1 MQVQPRD
8 RRAKGKT
15 GHLTTVATP
24 MKVRKAVIPVA
35 GLGTRFLPATK
46 TVPKELLP
54 IVDVPSIQYVVQE
67 AVDAGIQEIIFVTG
81 RGKDG
86 IEDHFDEAPEL
97 EQILAERGQ
106 TEMVAMLRR
115 IAEMTEVVSV
125 RQKKPLGLGHAV
137 LCARDLVGNEPFAVM
152 LADDLIDSEVPCI
165 RQLLEIFEEKKE
177 SVIALM
183 KVPEEEVHRY
193 GVIRGKEVNKGLY
206 QVEATVEKPPAR
218 EAPSRMAIIGRYIL
232 RPEIF
237 AILENLP
244 AGKGGEIQLTDGL
257 SQLVQDRKVFGCE
270 FQGERYD
277 IGDKLG
283 FVRATVAY
291 ALKRSDLRDRVV
303 EYLRTTIS

>member
-1 MQVQPRD
+1 
-8 RRAKGKT
+8 
-15 GHLTTVATP
+15 

-137 LCARDLVGNEPFAVM
+137 LCARDLVGNEPFTVM
-152 LADDLIDSEVPCI
+152 LADDLIDSETPCI

-183 KVPEEEVHRY
+183 KVPLEEVHQY
-193 GVIRGKEVNKGLY
+193 GVIRGKEVKKGLY

-237 AILENLP
+237 AILESLP

-257 SQLVQDRKVFGCE
+257 SRLVQDRKVFGCE

-291 ALKRSDLRDRVV
+291 ALKRPDLRDRVV

>member
-1 MQVQPRD
+1 LSKSEAR
-8 RRAKGKT
+8 KF
-15 GHLTTVATP
+15 

-54 IVDVPSIQYVVQE
+54 IVDIPSIQYVVQE
-67 AVDAGIQEIIFVTG
+67 AVDAGIEEIIFVTG

-97 EQILAERGQ
+97 EQVLADRGHP
-106 TEMVAMLRR
+106 EMVKMLRA

-137 LCARDLVGNEPFAVM
+137 LCARDLVGDEPFAVL
-152 LADDLIDSEVPCI
+152 LADDLIDSEVPCV
-165 RQLLEIFEEKKE
+165 RQLLNLFEETQE

-183 KVPEEEVHRY
+183 QVLESEVPQY
-193 GVIRGKEVNKGLY
+193 GVIKGKELKPRLY
-206 QVEATVEKPPAR
+206 QVDATVEKPAVKD
-218 EAPSRMAIIGRYIL
+218 APSRLAIIGRYVL

-237 AILENLP
+237 AILQNLP
-244 AGKGGEIQLTDGL
+244 PGRGGEIQLTDGL
-257 SQLVQDRKVFGCE
+257 AQLVRERKIFGCE
-270 FQGERYD
+270 FLGDRYD
-277 IGDKLG
+277 IGDKFG

-291 ALKRSDLRDRVV
+291 ALKRPDLKDKVLQ
-303 EYLRTTIS
+303 YLKTTIQ

>member
-1 MQVQPRD
+1 
-8 RRAKGKT
+8 
-15 GHLTTVATP
+15 

-137 LCARDLVGNEPFAVM
+137 LCARDLVGNEPFTVM
-152 LADDLIDSEVPCI
+152 LADDLIDSETPCI

-183 KVPEEEVHRY
+183 KVPLEEVHQY
-193 GVIRGKEVNKGLY
+193 GVIRGKEMKKGLY

-237 AILENLP
+237 AILESLP

-257 SQLVQDRKVFGCE
+257 SRLVQDRKVFGCE

-291 ALKRSDLRDRVV
+291 ALKRPDLRDRVV
-303 EYLRTTIS
+303 EYLRTTIT

>member
-1 MQVQPRD
+1 
-8 RRAKGKT
+8 
-15 GHLTTVATP
+15 

-152 LADDLIDSEVPCI
+152 LADDLIDSETPCI

-193 GVIRGKEVNKGLY
+193 GVIRGKEVKKGLY

-232 RPEIF
+232 RPETF
-237 AILENLP
+237 AILDNLP

-257 SQLVQDRKVFGCE
+257 SRLVQDRKVFGCE

-283 FVRATVAY
+283 FVRATIAY
-291 ALKRSDLRDRVV
+291 ALKRPDLRDRVV

>member
-1 MQVQPRD
+1 
-8 RRAKGKT
+8 
-15 GHLTTVATP
+15 

-54 IVDVPSIQYVVQE
+54 IVDIPSIQYVVQE

-81 RGKDG
+81 RGKDS

-97 EQILAERGQ
+97 EQVLTDRGQ
-106 TEMVAMLRR
+106 TEMVKTLRR

-152 LADDLIDSEVPCI
+152 LADDLIVNDTPCI
-165 RQLLEIFEEKKE
+165 KQLLDIFDDKKE

-183 KVPEEEVHRY
+183 QVPLEHVHHY
-193 GVIRGKEVNKGLY
+193 GVIKGTQIENRLY
-206 QVEATVEKPPAR
+206 QIEATVEKPIAS
-218 EAPSRMAIIGRYIL
+218 EAPSRMAIIGRYVL

-237 AILENLP
+237 AILQSLP
-244 AGKGGEIQLTDGL
+244 SGKGGEIQLTDGL
-257 SQLVQDRKVFGCE
+257 SQLVHARKMYGCE

-277 IGDKLG
+277 IGDKFG
-283 FVRATVAY
+283 FVQATVAY
-291 ALKRSDLRDRVV
+291 ALKRPDLRDSGSR
-303 EYLRTTIS
+303 ISQSDHKLKLGP

>member
-1 MQVQPRD
+1 
-8 RRAKGKT
+8 
-15 GHLTTVATP
+15 
-24 MKVRKAVIPVA
+24 MKLRKAVIPVA

-54 IVDVPSIQYVVQE
+54 IVDIPSIQYVVQE

-97 EQILAERGQ
+97 EQVLAERGQ
-106 TEMVAMLRR
+106 TENIEMLRR
-115 IAEMTEVVSV
+115 IAEMTAVVSV

-137 LCARDLVGNEPFAVM
+137 LCARDLVGDEPFAVM
-152 LADDLIDSEVPCI
+152 LADDLIDSDTPCI
-165 RQLLEIFEEKKE
+165 RQLLDIFEDKKE

-183 KVPEEEVHRY
+183 EVLPEEVQQY
-193 GVIRGKEVNKGLY
+193 GVIKGQEIEKRLY
-206 QVEATVEKPPAR
+206 QIQATVEKPPAK

-237 AILENLP
+237 SILQKQP
-244 AGKGGEIQLTDGL
+244 PGRGGEIQLTDGL
-257 SQLVQDRKVFGCE
+257 AQLVRERQVFGCQ
-270 FQGERYD
+270 FLGDRYD
-277 IGDKLG
+277 IGDKFG

-291 ALKRSDLRDRVV
+291 ALKRPDLKTKVKDYLKSVV
-303 EYLRTTIS
+303 H

>member
-1 MQVQPRD
+1 MTAAPIC
-8 RRAKGKT
+8 
-15 GHLTTVATP
+15 
-24 MKVRKAVIPVA
+24 MKLRKAVIPVA

-54 IVDVPSIQYVVQE
+54 IVDIPSIQYVVQE

-97 EQILAERGQ
+97 DQVLTERGQ
-106 TEMVAMLRR
+106 TQTVSMLRR

-137 LCARDLVGNEPFAVM
+137 LCARDLVGDEPFAVM
-152 LADDLIDSEVPCI
+152 LADDLIDNEIPCI
-165 RQLLEIFEEKKE
+165 RQLLNIFEEEKE

-183 KVPEEEVHRY
+183 AVPQAEVHQY
-193 GVIRGKEVNKGLY
+193 GVIKGRKIKEGLF
-206 QVEATVEKPPAR
+206 QVEATVEKPPTH

-237 AILENLP
+237 PILSNLP
-244 AGKGGEIQLTDGL
+244 PGRGGEIQLTDGL
-257 SQLVQDRKVFGCE
+257 AQLVKERKVFGCE
-270 FQGERYD
+270 FEGERYD
-277 IGDKLG
+277 IGDKFG

-291 ALKRSDLRDRVV
+291 ALKRPDLKDKVI
-303 EYLRTTIS
+303 EYLRALVK